1 MSMDVISSYFSTLT
15 ARQLEQLELLE
26 ALYKSWNAK
35 INVISRK
42 DIDQLYER
50 HVLHSL
56 TIAKWIQFKPGT
68 KILDVGCGG
77 GFPGI
82 PLAIMFPNVE
92 FHLVDSVK
100 KKLTVV
106 NDISHHLQL
115 NNIRTSH
122 SRMEDLKDQADF
134 IVNRAVASLSKLLS
148 WSHKLISDR
157 QINTVPNGLIS
168 LKGGDLQEEIA
179 EIKSQYNYVE
189 KIPVSN
195 YFKEDFFEEKYLI
208 YVQK

>member
-1 MSMDVISSYFSTLT
+1 MGSEMCI
-15 ARQLEQLELLE
+15 R
-26 ALYKSWNAK
+26 
-35 INVISRK
+35 
-42 DIDQLYER
+42 
-50 HVLHSL
+50 
-56 TIAKWIQFKPGT
+56 
-68 KILDVGCGG
+68 
-77 GFPGI
+77 
-82 PLAIMFPNVE
+82 
-92 FHLVDSVK
+92 DS
-100 KKLTVV
+100 
-106 NDISHHLQL
+106 
-115 NNIRTSH
+115 
-122 SRMEDLKDQADF
+122 LKDQADF

>member
-1 MSMDVISSYFSTLT
+1 MDVISSYFSTLT